1 MFFFLIFYK
10 NKVVCQLV
18 LKKMDFL
25 KNILFLFCENIVN
38 SIHIALIKFNSSFT
52 EIKNSFIITIKLK
65 NK

>member
-1 MFFFLIFYK
+1 MFYK
-10 NKVVCQLV
+10 KKKEWQI
-18 LKKMDFL
+18 LKKIKIKNSLFL
-25 KNILFLFCENIVN
+25 KIIFLFCENIVN